1 MWALSNIA
9 ISQKRCITRDI
20 VRYVFL
26 RKLSISSDKFI
37 YIADQ
42 AESVLHN
49 PFVS

>member
-1 MWALSNIA
+1 MWALSNVA